1 MNNPILMTASLA
13 LYCALF
19 LPLPCVA
26 QSQFTWEPGWYSDG
40 RSDWYTVRDADRI
53 LMSTATLKPDSVI
66 AGLVFELDI
75 SDPAAAR
82 SRQYG
87 SNGAWTN
94 FVLTFRGDRTFLIDG
109 TPFTRVEEVPAQDFD
124 IRADTP
130 PERYGLYFLV
140 NQLHQK
146 GESYPGM

>member
-1 MNNPILMTASLA
+1 MTIQL
-13 LYCALF
+13 
-19 LPLPCVA
+19 
-26 QSQFTWEPGWYSDG
+26 
-40 RSDWYTVRDADRI
+40 
-53 LMSTATLKPDSVI
+53 STARPPRCLLVNVHTTDTYCTITQADSTYADILAGSTEMNQVPFLADI
-66 AGLVFELDI
+66 STAIFYPWSLAGLVFELDI